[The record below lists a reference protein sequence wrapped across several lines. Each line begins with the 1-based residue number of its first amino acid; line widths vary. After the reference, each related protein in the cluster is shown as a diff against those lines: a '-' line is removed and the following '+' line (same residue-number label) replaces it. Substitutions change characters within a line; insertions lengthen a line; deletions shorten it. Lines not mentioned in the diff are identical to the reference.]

1 MRGGVEVSG
10 ELIVLGLIVAV
21 AALAF
26 YLGRPKKIVVWEWE
40 WALLYTDGQFVR
52 ILPPGSHRLWSL
64 GRTHEVR
71 RLSAIEQFLGFN
83 PTDVITSD
91 HFALRLSAV
100 GAYRITD
107 PRLAATTPYMQK
119 LQTAASQ
126 ALVALAAERTL
137 EALLADR
144 AKLGALLLE
153 RIGGVEPA
161 CSVSMTAITTL
172 TLPPEVR
179 KMLTEVER
187 AKLEGLAALERA
199 RGEHAALR
207 SLANAERL
215 LKDNPDLMRLRTL
228 QAVSPTGK
236 GATLVLGA
244 DAMMTGSSAPR

>member
-1 MRGGVEVSG
+1 MSG
-10 ELIVLGLIVAV
+10 ELIVLGLIAAL

-26 YLGRPKKIVVWEWE
+26 FFGRPKKIVVWEWE

-52 ILPPGSHRLWSL
+52 ILPPGPHRLWAL
-64 GRTHEVR
+64 GRIHEVR
-71 RLSAIEQFLGFN
+71 RLPATEQFLGFT
-83 PTDVITSD
+83 PTDVMTSD

-100 GAYRITD
+100 GAFKIID
-107 PRLAATTPYMQK
+107 PRLATATPYLQK

-144 AKLGALLLE
+144 DALGALLLE
-153 RIGGVEPA
+153 RIGGLEPA
-161 CSVSMTAITTL
+161 CSVSMTAITTM
-172 TLPPEVR
+172 TMPPEVR

-207 SLANAERL
+207 SLANAARL

-244 DAMMTGSSAPR
+244 DAIVTGAGAHR